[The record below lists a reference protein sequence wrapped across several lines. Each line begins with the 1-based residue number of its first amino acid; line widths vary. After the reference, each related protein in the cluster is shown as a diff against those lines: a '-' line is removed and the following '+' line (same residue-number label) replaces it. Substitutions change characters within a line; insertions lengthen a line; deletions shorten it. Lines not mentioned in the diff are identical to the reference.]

1 MEAWQ
6 LSVELQELE
15 RALAGRPLP
24 GPSAHLRQKVLG
36 AAGDWSIFRP
46 TGEICTND
54 EIRKHGPVPFP
65 PPCERLLPPDR
76 GQARWRFAVAAAA
89 AALVW
94 LNLSLAATRA
104 TDCGLRRHGPGQSIE
119 TACRQI
125 EQLLPEFSPE
135 QSRRQAILLRA
146 GSALV
151 PCPDLS
157 SSGEVANLA
166 RSFLL
171 DERREERSN

>member
-1 MEAWQ
+1 MEEWQ

-24 GPSAHLRQKVLG
+24 GPSAHLREKVLG
-36 AAGDWSIFRP
+36 DVR
-46 TGEICTND
+46 
-54 EIRKHGPVPFP
+54 R
-65 PPCERLLPPDR
+65 RLPPER
-76 GQARWRFAVAAAA
+76 VRSRWRFAVAAAA
-89 AALVW
+89 AVLVW
-94 LNLSLAATRA
+94 LNLSLVATRT
-104 TDCGLRRHGPGQSIE
+104 TDCGLRPAGPGESIE

-125 EQLLPEFSPE
+125 EQLLPELSPE

-151 PCPDLS
+151 LCPDLS
-157 SSGEVANLA
+157 SSGNISNLA
-166 RSFLL
+166 RPFLL